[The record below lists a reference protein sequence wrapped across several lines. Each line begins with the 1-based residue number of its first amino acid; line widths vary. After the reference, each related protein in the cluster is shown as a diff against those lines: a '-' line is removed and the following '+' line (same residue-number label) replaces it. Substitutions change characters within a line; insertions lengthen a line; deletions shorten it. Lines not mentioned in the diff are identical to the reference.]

1 MLPYLWEL
9 VNNRVEHGPMTPNLF
24 GALRGTRCG
33 LIIGPCLISCC
44 QIRTCLVSVA
54 SNEWQRRIDRAE
66 EVAARYPSA
75 IQILRFYA
83 AVARFQA
90 EFYREL
96 ESSEWIEKA
105 ASSSDP
111 FALWLDQKVAGGLG
125 RLLRVVEQS
134 GPGKLGEAA
143 RELASRDKQ
152 SHLQLLSAF
161 WENTFSENSGNAP
174 AAGTDNFFARAYLQP
189 YAVGIRTRANLRWSG
204 PTSFVC
210 PFCKRKPGL
219 GVLRPLGE
227 GSQRSLICSFCL
239 AEWEFRRIV
248 CPACGEEDPLKL
260 PVYAAEELQHVRV
273 EACDSC
279 KCYIKTVDL
288 TKSGLGEPVVDE
300 MASVALDLWASEHG
314 YAKLQVNLLQL

>member
-1 MLPYLWEL
+1 MRWAG
-9 VNNRVEHGPMTPNLF
+9 R
-24 GALRGTRCG
+24 G
-33 LIIGPCLISCC
+33 LIIGAMN
-44 QIRTCLVSVA
+44 T
-54 SNEWQRRIDRAE
+54 NEWQRRVIRAE
-66 EVAARYPSA
+66 EMAERHASAAE
-75 IQILRFYA
+75 ILRFYA

-96 ESSEWIEKA
+96 ERSEWIGKA

-111 FALWLDQKVAGGLG
+111 FALWPDREVAGGLH

-134 GPGKLGEAA
+134 GPAKLGEAA
-143 RELASRDKQ
+143 RKLAARDEQ
-152 SHLQLLSAF
+152 SHLQLLSVF
-161 WENTFSENSGNAP
+161 WENTSWENTGNAP

-189 YAVGIRTRANLRWSG
+189 YAVGIRTRARLRWSG
-204 PTSFVC
+204 PTAFVC